1 MFLLDICD
9 IKFQLHHGVLL
20 FSKTLRKGRSI
31 PMSIAVKQ
39 LSYPHITYN
48 SEIAGGA
55 PIIEGTR
62 ITVRCIA
69 GYYQMG
75 MSVDEIMAT
84 LHHLNPSQVHSALAY
99 YFDHQNEINKEL
111 EEISNEE
118 YWKEQVL
125 GHPAQKGTSE

>member
-1 MFLLDICD
+1 MEFYYFKGIKEGWDI
-9 IKFQLHHGVLL
+9 L
-20 FSKTLRKGRSI
+20 
-31 PMSIAVKQ
+31 MSIAAKQ

-48 SEIAGGA
+48 SNIAGGA

-84 LHHLNPSQVHSALAY
+84 LHHLTPSQVHSALAY
-99 YFDHQNEINKEL
+99 YFDHQNEVNKEL
-111 EEISNEE
+111 EETSNEE
-118 YWKEQVL
+118 TWKGQVL
-125 GHPAQKGTSE
+125 RHPAQKGATK

>member
-1 MFLLDICD
+1 M
-9 IKFQLHHGVLL
+9 L
-20 FSKTLRKGRSI
+20 FSKIIGKGTRI
-31 PMSIAVKQ
+31 PMSIAIKQ
-39 LSYPHITYN
+39 FEYPHITYN
-48 SEIAGGA
+48 PSIAGGA

-75 MSVDEIMAT
+75 MSVDEILAA
-84 LHHLNPSQVHSALAY
+84 LRHLTPSQVHSALAY
-99 YFDHQNEINKEL
+99 YFDHQEEINKEI

-125 GHPAQKGTSE
+125 RPSAPKGTSE